1 MNRSIP
7 TLVSRI
13 ALGVLFL
20 FLLGALFRLQVI
32 KGDEYRRIAESNF
45 VRIRR
50 VSATRGEIYDS
61 KYRPVAIN
69 IPSHNLY
76 LISGKI
82 TNIKALGLFLNVYFG
97 INQEELHDLVFQQ
110 RFKTYEEILLVDN
123 IPYET
128 VLALSERMNYYPELV
143 FRNGTTRQ
151 YLYPN
156 HFSGYVGRINE
167 AEFKRYRDEDYS
179 LNGYIGKN
187 GLEKYYEVLLRGTD
201 GREILQVDARGK
213 SLDLFR
219 VDGSRDPLN
228 GLSLVLSIDNDLQQ
242 FASDNFPVGARGAIV
257 VSDIKTG
264 GILAYVSKPD
274 YDPNVF
280 MQKISPEL
288 WSQLNRPEKPLLDR
302 VCQSAYPPGS
312 VFKPVTASEGLET
325 GIINRNTL
333 LASCAGGLKIGNRF
347 YKCWSSGGHGRTSI
361 VDALKVS
368 CDVFFYD
375 LISRIKLDDA
385 WRHAKACGVI
395 DRTGIDLPS
404 ERNGLYPNTQWY
416 QKRLGRSTG
425 LQGYKANLS
434 IGQGEVLTTP
444 LQINTLYA
452 AIARDGYWIQ
462 PHLLV
467 KTLGKGRLDREQV
480 QPIVKRRLPW
490 SANTVKCIQDGLW
503 AVCNAPGG
511 TGRALNVAGATAYGK
526 TGSAENALGKVTHAW
541 FCGYIVTD
549 KPEIVV
555 TVFLENAGG
564 GGAVAGPICNRIMN
578 YYVGNLE
585 SFKKPAPV
593 PAQFRSLAPV
603 DREEVTEPE
612 TPAATESPAPEPGQH
627 METQSED

>member
-1 MNRSIP
+1 VNRSIP
-7 TLVSRI
+7 ALVTRV

-20 FLLGALFRLQVI
+20 FLFGALFRLQVI
-32 KGDEYRRIAESNF
+32 KGAEYRRIAESNF

-50 VSATRGEIYDS
+50 VTATRGELYDS
-61 KYRPVAIN
+61 KYRPIAVN

-76 LISGKI
+76 LISGKVS
-82 TNIKALGLFLNVYFG
+82 NMQALSMFLRVHFG
-97 INQEELHDLVFQQ
+97 IPPEELHDLIFQQ

-156 HFSGYVGRINE
+156 HFTGYVGRINE
-167 AEFKRYRDEDYS
+167 TEFKRYREEDYS
-179 LNGYIGKN
+179 LNGYIGKT
-187 GLEKYYEVLLRGTD
+187 GLEKHYEVLLRGVD

-242 FASDNFPVGARGAIV
+242 FASETFPAGARGAIV
-257 VSDIKTG
+257 VTDIKTG

-280 MQKISPEL
+280 MQRISPEV
-288 WSQLNRPEKPLLDR
+288 WKELNRAEKPLLDR

-312 VFKPVTASEGLET
+312 VFKPVTASEGLES
-325 GIINRNTL
+325 GIITRNTL

-347 YKCWSSGGHGRTSI
+347 YKCWSSAGHGRTNV

-375 LISRIKLDDA
+375 LISRIQLDDA
-385 WRHAKACGVI
+385 WRHAKACGVVE
-395 DRTGIDLPS
+395 RTGIDIPN
-404 ERNGLYPNTQWY
+404 ERAGLYPNTQWY
-416 QKRLGRSTG
+416 QKRLGRSSG

-452 AIARDGYWIQ
+452 AIARGGVWIQ

-467 KTLGKGRLDREQV
+467 KTLGRGRLDREQV
-480 QPIVKRRLPW
+480 QPLVKTKLPW
-490 SANTVKCIQDGLW
+490 SSATVKIIQDGLW

-511 TGRALNVAGATAYGK
+511 TGKALSVSGATSYGK
-526 TGSAENALGKVTHAW
+526 TGSAENAMGKTTHAW
-541 FCGYIVTD
+541 FTGYIVTD

-564 GGAVAGPICNRIMN
+564 GGAVAGPITNRIMN

-585 SFKKPAPV
+585 SFKKPAQV
-593 PAQFRSLAPV
+593 PEQFRSQIPEE
-603 DREEVTEPE
+603 RETDAEEPE
-612 TPAATESPAPEPGQH
+612 QVTPVAGEAPAADPPVEQESE
-627 METQSED
+627 

>member
-1 MNRSIP
+1 MTRSVP
-7 TLVSRI
+7 ALVYRV

-32 KGDEYRRIAESNF
+32 KGSDYRRIAESNF

-50 VSATRGEIYDS
+50 VTATRGELYDS
-61 KYRPVAIN
+61 KYRPIAVN

-97 INQEELHDLVFQQ
+97 ISQEELHDLVFQQ
-110 RFKTYEEILLVDN
+110 RFKNYEEILLADN

-151 YLYPN
+151 YLYSN
-156 HFSGYVGRINE
+156 HFTGYVGRINE
-167 AEFKRYRDEDYS
+167 TEFKRYREEDYS
-179 LNGYIGKN
+179 LNGYIGKT
-187 GLEKYYEVLLRGTD
+187 GLEKYYEVLLRGVD
-201 GREILQVDARGK
+201 GKEIVQVDARGN
-213 SLDLFR
+213 SLNLFR
-219 VDGSRDPLN
+219 VDGSKDPLN

-242 FASDNFPVGARGAIV
+242 FASEAFPAGARGAIV

-274 YDPNVF
+274 YDPNLF
-280 MQKISPEL
+280 MQKISPEV
-288 WSQLNRPEKPLLDR
+288 WQFLNRPEKPLLDR

-312 VFKPVTASEGLET
+312 VFKPVTATEGLET
-325 GIINRNTL
+325 GLINRHTL

-347 YKCWSSGGHGRTSI
+347 YKCWSSAGHGRTSI

-375 LISRIKLDDA
+375 LISRISLDDA
-385 WRHAKACGVI
+385 WRHAKACAVV
-395 DRTGIDLPS
+395 DRTGIDLPN
-404 ERNGLYPNTQWY
+404 ERAGFYPNTAWY
-416 QKRLGRSTG
+416 QKHLGRSTG

-444 LQINTLYA
+444 LQINALYA
-452 AIARDGYWIQ
+452 AIARGGIWIQ

-467 KTLGKGRLDREQV
+467 KTLGRGRLEREQV
-480 QPIVKRRLPW
+480 QPIAKKRFPW
-490 SANTVKCIQDGLW
+490 SATTLQCVQDGLW

-511 TGRALNVAGATAYGK
+511 TGRALNVPGATSYGK

-541 FCGYIVTD
+541 FTGYIVTD

-564 GGAVAGPICNRIMN
+564 GGAMAAPICNRIMN

-585 SFKKPAPV
+585 SFKKPAQV
-593 PAQFRSLAPV
+593 PAQFRSF
-603 DREEVTEPE
+603 EPE
-612 TPAATESPAPEPGQH
+612 PRTEQQPQIETAPAPSTDQAP
-627 METQSED
+627 QSATPEGAN